1 MKFKLQDKKEL
12 ALSLVVL
19 LITVG
24 LFLHV
29 IQNYSSSDAPAV
41 HKGRIVDITE
51 ENLQGYTDIKAGYQE
66 LEIEVLDGKYEG
78 QVIPGVNILI
88 YDLQFDTYLEVGDP
102 VSIAIDDTAES
113 SPTAKVV
120 NFHRKN
126 IMYIMAG
133 IFILLML
140 LLGRMKGFRSL
151 ISLMFIIG
159 LIAAVLLPLIT
170 QGYSPVAVTVLVC
183 IIGGFTTMFMVA
195 GLNKKGVV
203 ASIGLLIGAICSG
216 VMALVGGNLMKLSGA
231 TSGFEQL
238 LALYLPIKLDIPG
251 IFFSGVII
259 ACLGAI
265 MDVAI
270 EISSSLYELKR
281 RSPDISFGQ
290 LVESGMNIGRDV
302 MGTMSNT
309 LVLVYVGSSLA
320 MLLYFSSL
328 GFIYDYAIDLN
339 LVASMFL
346 EAISGS
352 IGLILTIPATVI
364 LGAYFYTRWWP
375 STENAN
381 IDT

>member
-1 MKFKLQDKKEL
+1 
-12 ALSLVVL
+12 
-19 LITVG
+19 
-24 LFLHV
+24 
-29 IQNYSSSDAPAV
+29 
-41 HKGRIVDITE
+41 
-51 ENLQGYTDIKAGYQE
+51 
-66 LEIEVLDGKYEG
+66 
-78 QVIPGVNILI
+78 
-88 YDLQFDTYLEVGDP
+88 
-102 VSIAIDDTAES
+102 
-113 SPTAKVV
+113 
-120 NFHRKN
+120 
-126 IMYIMAG
+126 
-133 IFILLML
+133 
-140 LLGRMKGFRSL
+140 
-151 ISLMFIIG
+151 
-159 LIAAVLLPLIT
+159 
-170 QGYSPVAVTVLVC
+170 
-183 IIGGFTTMFMVA
+183 MFMVA
-195 GLNKKGVV
+195 GLNKKAIV
-203 ASIGLLIGAICSG
+203 ASIGLFIGAICSG
-216 VMALVGGNLMKLSGA
+216 VMALIGGNLMKLSGA

-302 MGTMSNT
+302 MGTMANT

-320 MLLYFSSL
+320 MLLYFFSL

-375 STENAN
+375 TTENAN
-381 IDT
+381 ISI